1 MYGAAT
7 KKVNVSLISC
17 TLTANKDTH
26 ASALGGGVGMETAG
40 LSLTTANS
48 IVSGNTANDAASDVF
63 VKAGITAVVEHR
75 NSIVGDKFYDASGT
89 EQTTTPVFTASTML
103 AELADNGGPTKTCKL
118 IGNAST
124 NFAFG
129 NGMTVAALKALASAD
144 ITADVLGADQ
154 TGATRSDTDRIIGA
168 CVKK

>member
-26 ASALGGGVGMETAG
+26 ASALGGGVGLETAG

-63 VKAGITAVVEHR
+63 VKAGNRA
-75 NSIVGDKFYDASGT
+75 DYDAR
-89 EQTTTPVFTASTML
+89 FHCFDDA
-103 AELADNGGPTKTCKL
+103 CR
-118 IGNAST
+118 
-124 NFAFG
+124 
-129 NGMTVAALKALASAD
+129 
-144 ITADVLGADQ
+144 
-154 TGATRSDTDRIIGA
+154 TGR
-168 CVKK
+168 